1 MANVIQ
7 WKGVFCVAGG
17 FLIHLT
23 LGTFYTF
30 GNMNTYIT
38 SYLRKKVD
46 SDVDYSKSIWV
57 NAAAMLGQGSLMM
70 IGGILE
76 QRIGARWTCLLGC
89 SIFSGS
95 IALTTFAIKRGFVAV
110 IFTYGLISS
119 LGLGI
124 AYVAPLAAGMK
135 WFTTRKGLVNG
146 IIVGGYGLGAL
157 VFNQVQTSFLN
168 PENVVPTNGYFDS
181 EDILAR
187 LPDLFLLLGG
197 TYFAVQLIGIILL
210 YSPEDKW
217 GESYSNLLRSE
228 KVADETD
235 QEETDQF
242 TLKETPD
249 LTLPAVDHSLKPIE
263 VLRKKEFYM
272 LWFSFAFNVQ
282 AMQFINTMYKAYG
295 QQFIHD
301 DHFLATVGSIA
312 SVFNALGRIAW
323 GYLQDRTSYKM
334 CMLILCAALTSLM
347 LSLIATP
354 NGGKPM
360 FLIWIVSIFFAFSG
374 IFVLLPTVTAH
385 IFGPKH
391 AGTNYGMLF
400 TAPAI
405 SSLLGAFAVQ
415 IVLSSLGWFGTFCLI
430 ASFSFAVGIITCFF
444 PGKAEDY
451 HYS

>member
-1 MANVIQ
+1 MPNIMQ
-7 WKGVFCVAGG
+7 WKGGFCVAGG

-38 SYLRKKVD
+38 SYLRNKID
-46 SDVDYSKSIWV
+46 PNMDYSQSIWI

-70 IGGILE
+70 VGGILE

-95 IALTTFAIKRGFVAV
+95 IALTVFSIKRGFVAV
-110 IFTYGLISS
+110 VFSYGLVSS

-135 WFTTRKGLVNG
+135 WFASRKGLVNG

-157 VFNQVQTSFLN
+157 VFNQVQTAFLN
-168 PENVVPTNGYFDS
+168 PENIVPNKGYFDN
-181 EDILAR
+181 EEILER
-187 LPDLFLLLGG
+187 VPDLFVLLGG
-197 TYFAVQLIGIILL
+197 TYFAIQLIGIALL
-210 YSPEDKW
+210 YSPEPEWK
-217 GESYSNLLRSE
+217 ESYSNLLRAEKLSE
-228 KVADETD
+228 ETD
-235 QEETDQF
+235 QEDQF
-242 TLKETPD
+242 SSKDTPD
-249 LTLPAVDHSLKPIE
+249 LTLPVVDHSLKPAE

-272 LWFSFAFNVQ
+272 LWFSFAFNIQ
-282 AMQFINTMYKAYG
+282 AIQFINTMYKAYG

-301 DHFLATVGSIA
+301 DHFLAVVGSIA
-312 SVFNALGRIAW
+312 SVFNAAGRIVW
-323 GYLQDRTSYKM
+323 GYLQDRSSYKV
-334 CMLILCAALTSLM
+334 CMLFLCAALTSLM
-347 LSLIATP
+347 LTLVTTP
-354 NGGKPM
+354 HGGKPM
-360 FLIWIVSIFFAFSG
+360 FMIWIIAIFFTFSG
-374 IFVLLPTVTAH
+374 IFVLLPTVTAQ

-415 IVLSSLGWFGTFCLI
+415 LFLSSLGWFGTFCLI
-430 ASFSFAVGIITCFF
+430 ASFSLAVGIITCFF